1 MTEELKKYE
10 DFTILS
16 EYVQDL
22 GTRKQKICWITDGL
36 AEYQVICGLEEDPIL
51 IWLEA
56 NQ

>member
-1 MTEELKKYE
+1 MKYE

-16 EYVQDL
+16 EYIQDL

-36 AEYQVICGLEEDPIL
+36 AEYQVICGLDEDPITVF
-51 IWLEA
+51 IEA